1 MREILYRWFE
11 TPLLHVSKRV
21 AARGIAPAA
30 LMIAGIVASLLALPM
45 IAEQD
50 YEIGLAMFLLGR
62 MVITFAVPAGDGG
75 RRDDTPALVFALDR
89 VAYAGVPF
97 AFALADPGRA
107 LASSFLLFG
116 FVVAGAGSSATR
128 GIHVADAATCLVAY
142 ALACFLPDKFGLI
155 AYALGITCFV
165 VAGIRLAGSRI

>member
-21 AARGIAPAA
+21 AAWGIAPAA
-30 LMIAGIVASLLALPM
+30 LTVAGIVASLLALPM
-45 IAEQD
+45 IAGQD

-62 MVITFAVPAGDGG
+62 MVITFAAAARDGG
-75 RRDDTPALVFALDR
+75 RRDDTPALLFVLDR

-107 LASSFLLFG
+107 LASAFLLFG
-116 FVVAGAGSSATR
+116 FIVAGAGSSATR
-128 GIHVADAATCLVAY
+128 GIHVTDAAICLVAY

-155 AYALGITCFV
+155 AYALGIACFA
-165 VAGIRLAGSRI
+165 VAGIRLAGSRM